1 MLALRGHD
9 LDVADAV
16 VGIKSKRAEGF
27 QMGAPTPMLQGGV
40 RLLPFG
46 GKRPSPCSIGFTQET
61 HHGAQGDSHPPR
73 ASEEG

>member
-16 VGIKSKRAEGF
+16 VGIESEGAERF
-27 QMGAPTPMLQGGV
+27 QVGAPTSMLQGGV

-46 GKRPSPCSIGFTQET
+46 GKRSSPCSIGFTQET
-61 HHGAQGDSHPPR
+61 H
-73 ASEEG
+73 